1 MKLAP
6 LPENEAARIRVL
18 ERYDVLDTPREE
30 VFDRITRIA
39 SLVTGA
45 PISLVSLVDDER
57 QWFKSRVGLEASQTP
72 RGISFC
78 GHALESNVPLVI
90 PDASKDERFADN
102 PLVIGGLGI
111 RLYVGIPLKVSE
123 NVTLGTL
130 CVIDQQAH
138 ELDEDQVTALKDLAS
153 MVVRELELRKVALTD
168 PLTGAFNRRMF
179 EKLGAKEMSRA
190 NRQGQPFCFAMLDLD
205 RFKQVNDDLGHDV
218 GDAVLMHVAQLCQ
231 ETLRTEDSLFRL
243 GGEEFGIILGNTD
256 IDAATEVMEWLRR
269 KVAAAMTTVRDETV
283 SVTLSAGISVS
294 DPADKTIDEI
304 VRRADVALYQAKG
317 IGRNFV
323 KVYQ

>member
-1 MKLAP
+1 M
-6 LPENEAARIRVL
+6 
-18 ERYDVLDTPREE
+18 LDTPREE

-90 PDASKDERFADN
+90 RMRARMNVLPTILWLSVGWAS
-102 PLVIGGLGI
+102 GCMS
-111 RLYVGIPLKVSE
+111 GIPLKVSE

-153 MVVRELELRKVALTD
+153 MVVRELELRKVSPD
-168 PLTGAFNRRMF
+168 GPR
-179 EKLGAKEMSRA
+179 
-190 NRQGQPFCFAMLDLD
+190 
-205 RFKQVNDDLGHDV
+205 
-218 GDAVLMHVAQLCQ
+218 
-231 ETLRTEDSLFRL
+231 
-243 GGEEFGIILGNTD
+243 
-256 IDAATEVMEWLRR
+256 
-269 KVAAAMTTVRDETV
+269 
-283 SVTLSAGISVS
+283 
-294 DPADKTIDEI
+294 
-304 VRRADVALYQAKG
+304 
-317 IGRNFV
+317 
-323 KVYQ
+323 

>member
-1 MKLAP
+1 MKLAL

-45 PISLVSLVDDER
+45 PISLISLVDDER

-243 GGEEFGIILGNTD
+243 GGEEFGVILGNTD
-256 IDAATEVMEWLRR
+256 IDAATEVIERLRR
-269 KVAAAMTTVRDETV
+269 KVAAAMTTVRDKTV

-294 DPADKTIDEI
+294 GPADRTIDEI
-304 VRRADVALYQAKG
+304 VRRADVALYQAKD
-317 IGRNFV
+317 IGRNSV